1 MERESGEQHRNS
13 RDRPQIEREEEHKT
27 QEMTAVG
34 AHVVYEAIKREGEE
48 ELARTTTGLTFSGL
62 AAGLSMGFSF
72 IAEVAL
78 KHHLPDA
85 EWTPLITK
93 VGYVV
98 GFVIVIIGRQQL
110 FTENTLTPV
119 IPLLD
124 KQSNVRLSSVLRL
137 WIIVFVANLIGT
149 ALFAWT
155 LAWLPVFEAE
165 FRPALHALS
174 IAAYHGGE
182 FGKIFVRA
190 IFAGWLVALM
200 VWLMPNSGTA
210 RILVIAVI
218 AYLIGIA
225 EFPHII
231 AGAVQVL
238 YSVADGSLE
247 LGSVAA
253 RYLLPTLLGN
263 VLGGVALVAALN
275 FAQVSPDEEGEDMA

>member
-1 MERESGEQHRNS
+1 MER
-13 RDRPQIEREEEHKT
+13 DTPQKERELEHKT
-27 QEMTAVG
+27 QEMTAAG
-34 AHVVYEAIKREGEE
+34 AYVVYEAIKREGEE

-85 EWTPLITK
+85 EWAPLVTK
-93 VGYVV
+93 LGYIV

-124 KQSNVRLSSVLRL
+124 RKSNVTVLSVLRL
-137 WIIVFVANLIGT
+137 WVIVFVTNLIGT
-149 ALFAWT
+149 ALFACAV
-155 LAWLPVFEAE
+155 AWLPVFEAE
-165 FRPALHALS
+165 FRPTLHAIS
-174 IAAYHGGE
+174 MAAYQGGE
-182 FGKIFVRA
+182 AFRIFVGA
-190 IFAGWLVALM
+190 VFAGWLVALM

-210 RILVIAVI
+210 RVLVIAAI

-238 YSVADGSLE
+238 YSVADGSLG
-247 LGSVAA
+247 LATVIGS
-253 RYLLPTLLGN
+253 YLLPTLLGN

-275 FAQVSPDEEGEDMA
+275 FAQVSADEEEKKMA